1 VRLHNLPVKIVLF
14 NNSSLGMVKLEMLVD
29 GFPDYETDHRPVD
42 FSAIARGAGLSAR
55 RVTEPGDVREAL
67 EEALSSPE
75 PELVELVTDPN
86 ALSVPP
92 RITAEQ
98 VGSFALAG
106 GKVILNG
113 GVGRMIEMA
122 RTNLR
127 NIPRP

>member
-1 VRLHNLPVKIVLF
+1 MKRDADMD
-14 NNSSLGMVKLEMLVD
+14 MVKLEMLVD

-42 FSAIARGAGLSAR
+42 FSAIARGAGLSTR
-55 RVTEPGDVREAL
+55 RVTAPGDVRETL

-86 ALSVPP
+86 ALSIPP

-106 GKVILNG
+106 GNVILNG

-122 RTNLR
+122 RSNLR
-127 NIPRP
+127 NIPCP

>member
-1 VRLHNLPVKIVLF
+1 MPGKF
-14 NNSSLGMVKLEMLVD
+14 GCCAWD
-29 GFPDYETDHRPVD
+29 DETLADHRPVD

-55 RVTEPGDVREAL
+55 RVSAPSDVREAL
-67 EEALSSPE
+67 GEALSSPD

-86 ALSVPP
+86 AVSVPP
-92 RITAEQ
+92 KITVEQ

-127 NIPRP
+127 NILRP